1 MFLSMEIYK
10 NWLRSRNVKF
20 SELPFGILFQYQGGA
35 FIISD
40 NAEDKLYLQVIMPNV
55 YEASSYEKEKAMKVM
70 NKMNREFK
78 ALKATM
84 QDDGQVWLAVET
96 FIDSTPDI
104 EDFFDRILMILLQ
117 GRMKFQML
125 MS

>member
-55 YEASSYEKEKAMKVM
+55 YEVSSYEKEKAMKVM

-117 GRMKFQML
+117 GRMKFQMM

>member
-1 MFLSMEIYK
+1 MEIYK

-20 SELPFGILFQYQGGA
+20 SELPFGILFQYQGGS

-40 NAEDKLYLQVIMPNV
+40 NTEDKSYLQVMMPNI
-55 YEASSYEKEKAMKVM
+55 YETSSYDKEKAMKVM
-70 NKMNREFK
+70 NKMNVELK
-78 ALKATM
+78 ALKAIM
-84 QDDGQVWLAVET
+84 QDDGHVWLTVEI

-117 GRMKFQML
+117 GRMKFQMM

>member
-1 MFLSMEIYK
+1 MEIYK

-20 SELPFGILFQYQGGA
+20 SELPFGILFQYQGGS

-40 NAEDKLYLQVIMPNV
+40 NTEDKLYLQVIMPNV
-55 YEASSYEKEKAMKVM
+55 YEVSSYEKEKAMKVM

-117 GRMKFQML
+117 GRMKFQMM

>member
-1 MFLSMEIYK
+1 MEIYK

-20 SELPFGILFQYQGGA
+20 SELPFGILFQYQGGT

-117 GRMKFQML
+117 GRMKFQMM

>member
-1 MFLSMEIYK
+1 MEIYK

-117 GRMKFQML
+117 GRMKFQMM

>member
-117 GRMKFQML
+117 GRMKFQMM